1 MRPTRTRRCGRI
13 AAAGL
18 ASLAIASLT
27 TACGSSQAPTSTTS
41 APTSATTAE
50 GATTTA
56 GAPTAFLDTRR
67 IELAIEQSVLSQRHV
82 HVKVICPKA
91 VPQRKGHDFHCIA
104 TQGRLQTPFA
114 VVQRNNEGYVTYSA
128 E

>member
-1 MRPTRTRRCGRI
+1 MRPMRARRRGRI

-18 ASLAIASLT
+18 ASLAIASFT
-27 TACGSSQAPTSTTS
+27 AACGSSQAPTSTAST
-41 APTSATTAE
+41 ATSATTTAD
-50 GATTTA
+50 ATA
-56 GAPTAFLDTRR
+56 AFLDTRR
-67 IELAIEQSVLSQRHV
+67 IELAIQQSVLSQRHV